1 MTNWYRYLAAA
12 GLLSCF
18 VACGPASAAPGDM
31 EAIAKASDLD
41 RDPADARAIGTVC
54 TACHSASQFLTAP
67 RPYLRWEQTMQD
79 MLDRGAVASDEQLDR
94 ILAYLVRNLTI
105 VNVNTSP
112 PDQLAMTL
120 QISGS
125 VAEEIAAKR
134 AARPFGRAE
143 ELESVQGV
151 DQKVIEKL
159 KARGL
164 LQF

>member
-1 MTNWYRYLAAA
+1 MTSSYRNLAAA

-18 VACGPASAAPGDM
+18 VACGPALAAPGDM
-31 EAIAKASDLD
+31 EAITKASDLD
-41 RDPADARAIGTVC
+41 RDPADAMAIGTVC

-112 PDQLAMTL
+112 ADQLAMTL
-120 QISGS
+120 QISGP
-125 VAEEIAAKR
+125 VAEEIVAKR
-134 AARPFGRAE
+134 ATRSFGGVE
-143 ELESVQGV
+143 ELESVRGV
-151 DQKVIEKL
+151 DQRVIERL

>member
-1 MTNWYRYLAAA
+1 MTSSYRNLAAA

-18 VACGPASAAPGDM
+18 VACGPALAAPGDM
-31 EAIAKASDLD
+31 EAITKASDLD
-41 RDPADARAIGTVC
+41 RDPADAMAIGTVC

-79 MLDRGAVASDEQLDR
+79 MLDRGAVASDGQLDR

-125 VAEEIAAKR
+125 VAEEIVAKR
-134 AARPFGRAE
+134 TARSFGRAE
-143 ELESVQGV
+143 ELESLQGV

>member
-1 MTNWYRYLAAA
+1 MISLYRNLAAA
-12 GLLSCF
+12 GLLACF
-18 VACGPASAAPGDM
+18 IACGPALAAPGDM
-31 EAIAKASDLD
+31 EAITKASDLD

-125 VAEEIAAKR
+125 VAQEIVAKR
-134 AARPFGRAE
+134 AARSFTRVE
-143 ELESVQGV
+143 ELESVRGV
-151 DQKVIEKL
+151 DRKVLQKL
-159 KARGL
+159 KAKGL

>member
-1 MTNWYRYLAAA
+1 MTSLYRYLAAA
-12 GLLSCF
+12 GLSFCF
-18 VACGPASAAPGDM
+18 VACGPALAAPGDM
-31 EAIAKASDLD
+31 EAITKASDLD
-41 RDPADARAIGTVC
+41 RDPADARAVGTVC

-79 MLDRGAVASDEQLDR
+79 MLDRGAVATDEQLDR
-94 ILAYLVRNLTI
+94 ILAYLVRNLTV

-125 VAEEIAAKR
+125 VAEEIVAKR
-134 AARPFGRAE
+134 GARTFTGTD
-143 ELESVQGV
+143 ELKSVRGV
-151 DQKVIEKL
+151 DQKVLEKL
-159 KARGL
+159 KEKGL